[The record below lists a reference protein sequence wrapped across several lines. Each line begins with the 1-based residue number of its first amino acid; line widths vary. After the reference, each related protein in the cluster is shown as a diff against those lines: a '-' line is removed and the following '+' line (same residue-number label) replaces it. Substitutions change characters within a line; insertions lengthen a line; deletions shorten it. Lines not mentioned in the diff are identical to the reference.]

1 MDQINIAWF
10 PWDKAGKGTCGSLV
24 KNKEFYS
31 QSRDGNQIYFSSQ
44 DVANEIAKVE
54 NAGGKVLSPRKE
66 ITPDIGAM
74 ALFMDAEGNRISLH
88 CNDWWKK
95 DRLKLLI
102 SRTGIFP
109 TREIFYRNK
118 KEGCRLF
125 RLFQTLGGWYWSHN

>member
-1 MDQINIAWF
+1 MAWF